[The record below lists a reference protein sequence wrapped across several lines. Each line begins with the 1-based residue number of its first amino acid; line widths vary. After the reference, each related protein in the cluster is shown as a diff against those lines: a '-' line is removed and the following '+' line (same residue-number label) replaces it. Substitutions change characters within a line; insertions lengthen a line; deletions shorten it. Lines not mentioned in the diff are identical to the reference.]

1 MSAAATEDR
10 ILDVAQR
17 LMQTLGYPAFSYND
31 IANELGV
38 TKPAIHY
45 HFGSKVD
52 LGLAVTRRYRASF
65 GIALADIDRS
75 EPNPAKRLDRY
86 ADLFAQSLAS
96 GRVCLC
102 GLLAADDRN
111 VPDPI
116 RDEVGAF
123 FDDQT
128 AWLHH
133 TLKSLGLKSAVATRR
148 AEALLA
154 GLEGALI
161 IAHSRR
167 SQASFGTAAKEL
179 IRAATTFVGD

>member
-1 MSAAATEDR
+1 VSTTTTEDR
-10 ILDVAQR
+10 IVDVAQR

-31 IANELGV
+31 IAVELGV

-45 HFGSKVD
+45 HFASKTD
-52 LGLAVTRRYRASF
+52 LGLTVTRRYRAAF
-65 GIALADIDRS
+65 GSALADIDRS
-75 EPNPAKRLDRY
+75 EPNAAKRLERY
-86 ADLFAQSLAS
+86 ADLFSESLAS

-116 RDEVGAF
+116 RDEVAAF

-128 AWLHH
+128 TWLQH
-133 TLKSLGLKSAVATRR
+133 TLKVLGLKSAVAARR

-161 IAHSRR
+161 IASSRR
-167 SQASFGTAAKEL
+167 KPATFGNTAKEL
-179 IRAATTFVGD
+179 VRAATAFVGN

>member
-65 GIALADIDRS
+65 GSALADIDRN

-86 ADLFAQSLAS
+86 ADLFTQSLAS

-133 TLKSLGLKSAVATRR
+133 TLKSVGLKSAVATRR

-154 GLEGALI
+154 GFEGALI
-161 IAHSRR
+161 IASSRR
-167 SQASFGTAAKEL
+167 KPASFGTAAKEL
-179 IRAATTFVGD
+179 IRAAIATVGD

>member
-1 MSAAATEDR
+1 MAGEATEER
-10 ILDVAQR
+10 ILDVAQG

-31 IANELGV
+31 IATDLGV

-45 HFGSKVD
+45 HFASKAD
-52 LGLAVTRRYRASF
+52 LGLAVTRRYRNAF
-65 GIALADIDRS
+65 GIALTEIDRT
-75 EPNPAKRLDRY
+75 EPNAAKRLDRY
-86 ADLFAQSLAS
+86 AGLFAASLAR

-116 RDEVGAF
+116 RNEVAAF

-128 AWLHH
+128 TWLQR
-133 TLKSLGLKSAVATRR
+133 TLKSVGLTTPVATRR

-154 GLEGALI
+154 GLEGALM
-161 IAHSRR
+161 IAASRR
-167 SQASFGTAAKEL
+167 DPTRFTVTSAEL
-179 IRAATTFVGD
+179 IRAATARNS

>member
-1 MSAAATEDR
+1 VAPDATQER

-31 IANELGV
+31 IATELGV

-45 HFGSKVD
+45 HFGSKTD
-52 LGLAVTRRYRASF
+52 LGLAVTRRYRAAFTNSL
-65 GIALADIDRS
+65 IEIDT
-75 EPNPAKRLDRY
+75 EPSPARRLDRY
-86 ADLFAQSLAS
+86 AGLFAASLAS

-116 RDEVGAF
+116 RTEVGAF
-123 FDDQT
+123 FDDQID
-128 AWLHH
+128 WLQR
-133 TLKSLGLKSAVATRR
+133 TLKEFGLTAAVAARR

-161 IAHSRR
+161 IANSRR
-167 SQASFGTAAKEL
+167 DSSTFVTASKEL
-179 IRAATTFVGD
+179 VRAATVKVP